1 MSTKKTGWEALDNW
15 VSEGAHATEHAG
27 EAVAHAGKTGWEDL
41 DKWVSKSPAAEGD
54 AVASGTKTTGWEALD
69 KWVGENGAPTE
80 AGVAATGQAASGGG
94 SAGSSG
100 GGFMGWLKGLFGGK

>member
-27 EAVAHAGKTGWEDL
+27 EAVAKAGKTGWEDL

-80 AGVAATGQAASGGG
+80 PGVASTGRG

>member
-15 VSEGAHATEHAG
+15 VSEGAHATEHAA
-27 EAVAHAGKTGWEDL
+27 EAVVHAGKTGWEDL
-41 DKWVSKSPAAEGD
+41 DKWVSKSPASEGD

-80 AGVAATGQAASGGG
+80 AGVAASDRSSG
-94 SAGSSG
+94 GSSG